1 MLVKP
6 KVCLPQ
12 TLLLHISGKLSSK
25 NQSCLYSKIT
35 DIFVIQNYSKSS
47 IQSVDLM
54 GRVGFFRAM
63 PSNEKK
69 IPIPGIS
76 KPLEAFGLRRE
87 EHKFSEI

>member
-6 KVCLPQ
+6 KVCFPQ
-12 TLLLHISGKLSSK
+12 TFLLHISGKLSSK

-69 IPIPGIS
+69 NPDPGDIQTVR
-76 KPLEAFGLRRE
+76 GLRFKARRA
-87 EHKFSEI
+87 